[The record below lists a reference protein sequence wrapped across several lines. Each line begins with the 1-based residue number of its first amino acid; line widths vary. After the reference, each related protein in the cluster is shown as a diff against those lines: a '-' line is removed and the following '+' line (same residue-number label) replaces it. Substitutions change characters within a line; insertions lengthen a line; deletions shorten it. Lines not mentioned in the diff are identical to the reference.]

1 MLWPIAKALVGHYK
15 KHPLQMLLV
24 WLGLSLGI
32 SVFVGVLAINQHA
45 KLSYTHGERLFSNP
59 LPYRI
64 QSKSNSNTIPQG
76 FYVQM
81 RREGFSQC
89 IPFDLYRTR
98 TDTGEDIQLLGID
111 SLATAE
117 VFFRSNILENPI
129 LKMMQP
135 PHPVIVNHTFMT
147 YMGWHEGQRLKLAD
161 GQVLGPLVVDNQK
174 LVQGS
179 NLIIDMAVSRKLRQG
194 TGFSMIGC
202 GTMSQQKLDDI
213 RAMLPEGMTLRKN
226 TRAELISLTEAFH
239 LNLTAMAMLSFLIGL
254 FIFYQAMS
262 LSFIQRQTVVG
273 SLRQLGVA
281 GWQLVAALSFEL
293 AILVT
298 VSWISG
304 NVLGLALANQLLP
317 AVSMSIGAIYNANID
332 LVINWNW
339 AWSAKSLLMA
349 IVGVLFSCTWP
360 LFRLIRSQ
368 PIRLTARLSLVR
380 FAGKEFFWQAIL
392 AAICLFIA
400 VFILQFGRGIYA
412 GFSILAFMLVG
423 VALVV
428 PYIIFE
434 MFTYLSYRLRWVKVR
449 WFFSDAAA
457 SMSYRGVAL
466 MAFMLAITANVGVE
480 TMVGSFRE
488 TTDQWLSQR
497 LAADVYIHPTVNAA
511 PRMKTWL
518 EKQPEVKEVWQRW
531 ETELITLDGNIDL
544 VSTGSSQGEK
554 KSLAEKVSIPDY
566 WHHLHHSRSVMI
578 SESMSNKRNIRVG
591 DYISLPAPVGQQ
603 WRVVG
608 VYYDYGNPYDQV
620 MLSENSWQ
628 RLLPGQGSIGL
639 GVVLGDKTQ
648 ANHLTSKLISI
659 YRTPADR
666 VVNNHTIHEQAL
678 RIFDRTFGITDTLG
692 NLTLIVAVFGI
703 FFATLAGEAS
713 RLRNVALLR
722 CLGVSG
728 KELVFVGGAQLF
740 AFGIVASCVAIPLG
754 LVLASNVVELILK
767 KTFGWSMQLHVV
779 PWDYLGTLAL
789 TVSALML
796 AGAIPVLQVIR
807 RTPMKSLRD
816 AM

>member
-1 MLWPIAKALVGHYK
+1 MLWPIAKALLGHYK
-15 KHPLQMLLV
+15 RHPLQMILV

-32 SVFVGVLAINQHA
+32 SVLVGVLAINQHA

-81 RREGFSQC
+81 RREGFNQC
-89 IPFDLYRTR
+89 IPFDIYRTR
-98 TDTGEDIQLLGID
+98 TDEGSEVQLLGID
-111 SLATAE
+111 ALATAE
-117 VFFRSNILENPI
+117 VFFRSDILENPI

-135 PHPVIVNHTFMT
+135 PYPVLVNHTYMK
-147 YMGWHEGQRLKLAD
+147 YMGWEEGQRLKLHD
-161 GQVLGPLVVDNQK
+161 GKELGPLVVDNQK
-174 LVQGS
+174 LVKGS
-179 NLIIDMAVSRKLRQG
+179 NLIVDMAVTRNLRRG
-194 TGFSMIGC
+194 TGFSLIGC
-202 GTMSQQKLDDI
+202 GNMSQEKLDKI
-213 RAMLPEGMTLRKN
+213 RAMLPEGMSLRKN
-226 TRAELISLTEAFH
+226 TRAELVSLTEAFH
-239 LNLTAMAMLSFLIGL
+239 LNLTAMGMLSFLIGL

-273 SLRQLGVA
+273 VLRQIGVS
-281 GWQLVAALSFEL
+281 GGQLVAALCLEL
-293 AILVT
+293 VILVV
-298 VSWISG
+298 VSWLSG
-304 NVLGLALANQLLP
+304 NVLGLVLANQLLP
-317 AVSMSIGAIYNANID
+317 AVSMSIGAIYNASID
-332 LVINWNW
+332 LVIT
-339 AWSAKSLLMA
+339 WSWTWSLKSLGMA
-349 IVGVLFSCTWP
+349 ILGVLLSCTWP
-360 LFRLIRSQ
+360 LVRLIRSQ

-380 FAGKEFFWQAIL
+380 FAGKEFFWQAVL
-392 AAICLFIA
+392 SAFCLFAA
-400 VFILQFGRGIYA
+400 VFILQFGEGVYA

-428 PYIIFE
+428 PYVIFE
-434 MFTYLSYRLRWVKVR
+434 LFTYLSYRLRWVRAR
-449 WFFSDAAA
+449 WFFADAAA

-488 TTDQWLSQR
+488 TTDKWLSQR

-511 PRMKTWL
+511 PRMTAWL

-531 ETELITLDGNIDL
+531 ETELVTLDSNINL
-544 VSTGSSQGEK
+544 VSTGNSVGEK
-554 KSLAEKVSIPDY
+554 SSLSEKVTIPDY

-578 SESMSNKRNIRVG
+578 SESMSLKRNIRVG

-620 MLSENSWQ
+620 LLSENSW
-628 RLLPGQGSIGL
+628 RLLLPGQGSIGL
-639 GVVLGDKTQ
+639 GVVLNDKSK
-648 ANHLTSKLISI
+648 ADSLTSKLISI
-659 YRTPADR
+659 YRTPAER
-666 VVNNHTIHEQAL
+666 VVNNNTIHEQAL
-678 RIFDRTFGITDTLG
+678 KIFDRTFGITDTLG

-740 AFGIVASCVAIPLG
+740 AFGLVSSCVAIPLG
-754 LVLASNVVELILK
+754 MALASNVVELILK

-789 TVSALML
+789 TVGALML

-816 AM
+816 AL